1 MVLLE
6 TDSSSITARSDDE
19 ESGTATDVPIE
30 IEDYLYNQVEL
41 EGKEDDYNGDYFYD
55 FGNGLFSKSVDDLV
69 QGF

>member
-1 MVLLE
+1 ME
-6 TDSSSITARSDDE
+6 TDSDSSSITARSDE

-30 IEDYLYNQVEL
+30 IEDYLYNQVEV
-41 EGKEDDYNGDYFYD
+41 EGKEDDYSGDYFYD

>member
-6 TDSSSITARSDDE
+6 TDSSSITARSDE